1 MQYRKN
7 EKGRYEGVTERGEI
21 IRFDDA
27 CEMLAFAEEQRK
39 IAYLLGHEETVEIDP
54 TVRDLFFPE
63 EQQKRNDE
71 CKGKTVRF
79 YIDMGVYD
87 PSELLLTKEKAL
99 A

>member
-1 MQYRKN
+1 MKYREN
-7 EKGRYEGVTERGEI
+7 EKGRYEAVTERGEI
-21 IRFDDA
+21 IQFDDA

-39 IAYLLGHEETVEIDP
+39 IAYLLGHEEAVEIDP

-71 CKGKTVRF
+71 RKEKTVRF
-79 YIDMGVYD
+79 YIDKSVYD